1 MAESSGKSR
10 HAVPDKCSSC
20 QRILDTP
27 LFCGS
32 CRRLYPADGLN
43 CFELLG
49 LEPGY
54 NLDPVQVR
62 DKYLKLVRSIHPD
75 RMASGADGV
84 RRLCMRINA
93 QVNQAYDVLRDPVQ
107 RAEYLLEL
115 SGGKSAADD
124 KQVPRD
130 VLLDALELRE
140 EIEAA
145 QATNNTEALERVRK
159 TVQSRFEKARAE
171 IIEQARGLPGDDGLR
186 ADLRGKLNT
195 IRYYRKMQ
203 EQL

>member
-1 MAESSGKSR
+1 MGQNPEISR
-10 HAVPDKCSSC
+10 HAVPAKCSTC
-20 QRILDTP
+20 DRALDTP

-49 LEPGY
+49 LEPVY
-54 NLDPVQVR
+54 DIDPEQVR
-62 DKYLKLVRSIHPD
+62 GNYLKLVRNIHPD
-75 RMASGADGV
+75 RMASGTAESQ
-84 RRLCMRINA
+84 RLCLRINA
-93 QVNQAYDVLRDPVQ
+93 RLNQAYDILLDPVQ

-124 KQVPRD
+124 KQVPQE
-130 VLLDALELRE
+130 VLMDALELRE
-140 EIEAA
+140 EIEDARG
-145 QATNNTEALERVRK
+145 TNNEEALEQARR
-159 TVQSRFEKARAE
+159 TVQSRFEKTREE
-171 IIEQARGLPGDDGLR
+171 IIELARALPGDDRIR
-186 ADLRGKLNT
+186 AELRGKLNT